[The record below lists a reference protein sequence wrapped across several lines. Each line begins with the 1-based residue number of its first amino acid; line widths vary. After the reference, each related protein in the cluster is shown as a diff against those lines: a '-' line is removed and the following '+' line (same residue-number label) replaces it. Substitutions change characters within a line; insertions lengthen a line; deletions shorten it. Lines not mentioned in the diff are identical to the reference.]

1 MATQSDKVFKKS
13 PVSLRYRTFKFGGIV
28 LSVKLD
34 VGENHI
40 VAYISGEID
49 HHNAKNLRD
58 AIDSMAER
66 TSPKVLV
73 LDFRGVT
80 FMDSSGIGLV
90 MGRYK
95 LMSSLGGVLEIANVN
110 SHIKKVMKISGL
122 DKFAKI
128 REER

>member
-1 MATQSDKVFKKS
+1 M
-13 PVSLRYRTFKFGGIV
+13 
-28 LSVKLD
+28 SVKLD

-80 FMDSSGIGLV
+80 FMDSSGIGALL
-90 MGRYK
+90 GRYK
-95 LMSSLGGVLEIANVN
+95 RMRDRGGSVMICGADPKIQRILRIAGVDKL
-110 SHIKKVMKISGL
+110 IPQVTTDAVM
-122 DKFAKI
+122 
-128 REER
+128 R